1 MLKGILKNTDD
12 GWKVEFKSKRDK
24 SILKYDSL
32 PIMYENKSDLKE
44 GKEVEFVLFID
55 KPSRIYKDTLCAKI
69 I

>member
-24 SILKYDSL
+24 SILKYNSL

-55 KPSRIYKDTLCAKI
+55 KPSRIYKDTLYAKI

>member
-24 SILKYDSL
+24 SILKYNSL
-32 PIMYENKSDLKE
+32 PAYYEDKKDLVE
-44 GKEVEFVLFID
+44 GKEVEFVLFVD
-55 KPSRIYKDTLCAKI
+55 KPARIYKDTLYAKI